1 MIVILL
7 VSMSMVVYSGGRELE
22 PPPFLPELLNTPE
35 RILNNATLFNGIFQN
50 VESVA
55 LFFDCLGS
63 HFTWLQSIFTN
74 FPALLNFVNRM
85 KCVTGF
91 CPRDFEDYGCSCRF
105 EMEGLPVDEADEC
118 CFQHRRCYEE
128 ALEMECTWDPSK
140 ISADVSCST
149 KNLTCE
155 SVDPCEQFLCTC
167 DKDAIECFVNAQIN
181 SSLNGLDVSFCPS
194 PVTEATSKRELTTRH
209 MEALVHQGNDE
220 TLAVT
225 ASVEEVASF
234 EPRDRVLATSKARVT
249 SSDHRGTAPAPPILS
264 IKEADGFME
273 ALVSVEEITTS
284 PASFPGDSNSMQ
296 VKIVS
301 TNRSPAGTPARTKAK
316 ETSPA
321 KGGLSTASSG
331 RALDLALSE
340 REDARKVCERLTF
353 LQERGRGR
361 VERELP
367 QLGEMLFCLTG
378 RCPEEFESYGC
389 YCGQEGRGDPA
400 DALDRCCFSHHCCM
414 EQVKKLGCHAERNLR
429 SEVICFDHT
438 PKCIGQSTCEKL
450 LCACDAAAAECMAS
464 AAFNASLKLPHGH
477 GCREEKLSCPGDSA
491 ERAPAGTHAGSQTG
505 TGASSSEESSEEEG
519 ARRGGL
525 RRARRGTRRHLG
537 NARTGGHEG
546 R

>member
-7 VSMSMVVYSGGRELE
+7 VSMSMVVYSGGQELE
-22 PPPFLPELLNTPE
+22 PPAFLPDLLNTPE
-35 RILNNATLFNGIFQN
+35 RILNNVSLFNGVFQN

-74 FPALLNFVNRM
+74 FPALLNFVNKM

-105 EMEGLPVDEADEC
+105 EMEGFPVDEADEC
-118 CFQHRRCYEE
+118 CFQHRKCYEE

-140 ISADVSCST
+140 ISADFSCST

-167 DKDAIECFVNAQIN
+167 DKDAIECFVNAEIN
-181 SSLNGLDVSFCPS
+181 SSLNGLDVSSCPS
-194 PVTEATSKRELTTRH
+194 PVTEV
-209 MEALVHQGNDE
+209 VHQGTDE
-220 TLAVT
+220 TRVVT
-225 ASVEEVASF
+225 ASVEEVVSF
-234 EPRDRVLATSKARVT
+234 EPRDTVLATSKARVT
-249 SSDHRGTAPAPPILS
+249 SRNHRGTAPAPPILS

-296 VKIVS
+296 VKIVPTS
-301 TNRSPAGTPARTKAK
+301 KSHAGTPARTKGK
-316 ETSPA
+316 ETSSA
-321 KGGLSTASSG
+321 RGGLSTAASG
-331 RALDLALSE
+331 IALDLGLSE
-340 REDARKVCERLTF
+340 RGPEGKVCERLTF
-353 LQERGRGR
+353 LQETGRGR
-361 VERELP
+361 VKRELP

-389 YCGQEGRGDPA
+389 YCGQEGRGDPT

-429 SEVICFDHT
+429 SEVVCLDHT
-438 PKCIGQSTCEKL
+438 PKCVGWSTCEKL
-450 LCACDAAAAECMAS
+450 LCACDKAAAECMAS
-464 AAFNASLKLPHGH
+464 AFFNESLKLPHRH
-477 GCREEKLSCPGDSA
+477 ECQEEKVSCPGDPA
-491 ERAPAGTHAGSQTG
+491 ERPPAGTETG
-505 TGASSSEESSEEEG
+505 TGGSSSEESSEEEG
-519 ARRGGL
+519 ALRSGF
-525 RRARRGTRRHLG
+525 RRAKRGTRHRIG
-537 NARTGGHEG
+537 ISSTVGHEG

>member
-1 MIVILL
+1 MFFFSNLFAEV
-7 VSMSMVVYSGGRELE
+7 GGQELE
-22 PPPFLPELLNTPE
+22 PPAFLPELLNTPE
-35 RILNNATLFNGIFQN
+35 RILNNATLFNGVFQN

-181 SSLNGLDVSFCPS
+181 SSLNGLDVSSCPS
-194 PVTEATSKRELTTRH
+194 PVTETTSKRELTTRH
-209 MEALVHQGNDE
+209 MEALVHQRTDE

-225 ASVEEVASF
+225 ASVEEGLQL
-234 EPRDRVLATSKARVT
+234 RLSKIR
-249 SSDHRGTAPAPPILS
+249 ILLVIFYFFFCFLFS
-264 IKEADGFME
+264 AYSEEDGFME
-273 ALVSVEEITTS
+273 ALVPVEEITTS

-301 TNRSPAGTPARTKAK
+301 TNRSPAGTPARTKG
-316 ETSPA
+316 
-321 KGGLSTASSG
+321 KG
-331 RALDLALSE
+331 
-340 REDARKVCERLTF
+340 K
-353 LQERGRGR
+353 
-361 VERELP
+361 
-367 QLGEMLFCLTG
+367 
-378 RCPEEFESYGC
+378 
-389 YCGQEGRGDPA
+389 
-400 DALDRCCFSHHCCM
+400 
-414 EQVKKLGCHAERNLR
+414 
-429 SEVICFDHT
+429 
-438 PKCIGQSTCEKL
+438 
-450 LCACDAAAAECMAS
+450 
-464 AAFNASLKLPHGH
+464 
-477 GCREEKLSCPGDSA
+477 
-491 ERAPAGTHAGSQTG
+491 
-505 TGASSSEESSEEEG
+505 
-519 ARRGGL
+519 
-525 RRARRGTRRHLG
+525 
-537 NARTGGHEG
+537 
-546 R
+546 